1 MTIDSIE
8 LTRALVRCPSV
19 TPEDRGAQDVLIRVL
34 EGLGFT
40 CTKLKFGNIENFF
53 ARKGSSGPH
62 LCFAGHT
69 DVVPP
74 GDEAAWSC
82 PPFAAELRDGKIIGR
97 GTADMKGNIAAFTA
111 ALSQV
116 DLSKGSVSLLITG
129 DEEGPAVDGTVKVL
143 QWMKDNNHIP
153 DACIVGEPSNPERL
167 GDEIKIGR
175 RGSLSGTITVRGK
188 QGHVAYPER
197 TDNPIPK
204 LARMID
210 ALTSAELDEGTEY
223 FQPSSLQVVN
233 VHVGNTV
240 DNVVPAIASARFN
253 VRFNNLW
260 TAETLE
266 AEIREILDLV
276 DAPYVLE
283 CECGAES
290 FMTEPGAFTEM
301 VSSSVAAATGRTP
314 ALATGGGTSDARFV
328 EKYCPVVELGLI
340 NKTIHQVDEFVL
352 TDDLKMLERIYA
364 DIITKFINQ

>member
-1 MTIDSIE
+1 MLIDSVE
-8 LTRALVRCPSV
+8 LTRALVRRASV
-19 TPEDRGAQDVLIRVL
+19 TPADQGAQDILIKVL
-34 EGLGFT
+34 EGLGFS
-40 CTKLKFGNIENFF
+40 CTKLKFGEIENFF

-69 DVVPP
+69 DVVPS
-74 GDEAAWSC
+74 GDEAAWSS

-97 GTADMKGNIAAFTA
+97 GTSDMKGNIAAFVA
-111 ALSQV
+111 ALSRA
-116 DLSKGSVSLLITG
+116 DLSQGSVSLLITG

-143 QWMKDNNHIP
+143 EWMKDHGHVP
-153 DACIVGEPSNPERL
+153 DACIVGEPSNPEQI

-175 RGSLSGTITVRGK
+175 RGSLSGTITVLGK

-210 ALTSAELDEGTEY
+210 AITSAELDDGTEY

-240 DNVVPAIASARFN
+240 DNIVPAAASARFN

-266 AEIREILDLV
+266 AEIREILNLV
-276 DAPYVLE
+276 NEPYTLE
-283 CECGAES
+283 CQCGAES
-290 FMTEPGAFTEM
+290 FMTEPGAFTELV
-301 VSSSVAAATGRTP
+301 VSAVAGATGKTP
-314 ALATGGGTSDARFV
+314 ALSTGGGTSDARFV

-352 TDDLKMLERIYA
+352 TDDLRLLEHIYA
-364 DIITKFINQ
+364 DIIEKFLHQ

>member
-19 TPEDRGAQDVLIRVL
+19 TPDDCGVQDVLIQHL
-34 EGLGFT
+34 EDLGFS
-40 CTKLKFGNIENFF
+40 CTKLKFGDIENFF

-69 DVVPP
+69 DVVPA
-74 GDEAAWSC
+74 GDEASWSS
-82 PPFAAELRDGKIIGR
+82 PPFAGELRDGKIIGR
-97 GTADMKGNIAAFTA
+97 GTADMKGNIAAFVA
-111 ALSQV
+111 ALSQA

-129 DEEGPAVDGTVKVL
+129 DEEGPAVNGTVKVL
-143 QWMKDNNHIP
+143 EWMRANGHVP
-153 DACIVGEPSNPERL
+153 DTCIVGEPSNPEQL

-210 ALTSAELDEGTEY
+210 AITSAELDEGTDY

-240 DNVVPAIASARFN
+240 DNIVPAAASARFN

-266 AEIREILDLV
+266 AEIRDILNLV
-276 DAPYVLE
+276 DAPYTLE
-283 CECGAES
+283 CQCGAES

-301 VSSSVAAATGRTP
+301 VSSSVASITGRIP
-314 ALATGGGTSDARFV
+314 ALSTGGGTSDARFV

-340 NKTIHQVDEFVL
+340 NKTIHQVDENVL
-352 TDDLKMLERIYA
+352 AEDLKMLERIYI
-364 DIITKFINQ
+364 DIITKFLNQ